1 VVGGEELVRFEL
13 LLHLRP
19 REAGYE
25 PADTI
30 EIDGRQP
37 VRLTLSPGMD
47 AVTATSAELVNSLP
61 GVIRAA
67 PGLKTVKDLPA
78 ATAWLGEMNDSVL
91 R

>member
-1 VVGGEELVRFEL
+1 MRFEL

-37 VRLTLSPGMD
+37 VRLTLNPGMD
-47 AVTATSAELVNSLP
+47 AVLATSAELVNSIP
-61 GVIRAA
+61 GVLRAK
-67 PGLKTVKDLPA
+67 PGLKTIKDLPV
-78 ATAWLGEMNDSVL
+78 ATAWLGQIEDSVL